1 MDDNEVRLE
10 CVRLA
15 ADLCR
20 RKDYVERLDCPRH
33 AAVVAH
39 VAGVLSDSVFRTNDA
54 EIIRAAHDLAKK
66 ITP

>member
-15 ADLCR
+15 ADLCQS
-20 RKDYVERLDCPRH
+20 KNYVDRLDCPHH
-33 AAVVAH
+33 ASVVAH
-39 VAGVLSDSVFRTNDA
+39 VARVLSDFVLGTNDA

-66 ITP
+66 ITL